1 MFEHAVSSIEINSTP
16 LMLPQSGSAPKIADK
31 KQYRSELKIW
41 QEQLLHVQQAYY
53 HQNRRAIIV
62 FEGWDAAGKGGAIRR
77 VTERL
82 DPRGVRVYPIGPPT
96 EDEQSRHYL
105 YRFQNKLPPAGTL
118 AIFDRSYYGRVLV
131 ERVERLASDR
141 EWQRAYQEIN
151 EFERLLIDDGV
162 RVIKIFLNISQEEQ
176 RNRFEERLHNPY
188 KRWKLTEADLRNRA
202 MRPHYELAINDM
214 FKYTHTEQAPWQ
226 LINGEHKWYARVAV
240 LRTLVAQLSEGVD
253 VSPPPIDE
261 SLIALAE
268 QQLGITAIQT
278 ATKNS

>member
-1 MFEHAVSSIEINSTP
+1 MFEHSVSSIALQQSPVQLCELKNA
-16 LMLPQSGSAPKIADK
+16 PQMEGK
-31 KQYRSELKIW
+31 KQYRAELKVW

-96 EDEQSRHYL
+96 HDEQSRHYL
-105 YRFQNKLPPAGTL
+105 YRFQNKLPPAGRL

-131 ERVERLASDR
+131 ERVDGIASNK

-151 EFERLLIDDGV
+151 EYERLLTDDGV
-162 RVIKIFLNISQEEQ
+162 KIIKLFLHISADEQ
-176 RNRFEERLHNPY
+176 KKRFEERLHNPY
-188 KRWKLTEADLRNRA
+188 KRWKLTEEDLRNRTL
-202 MRPHYELAINDM
+202 RSLYEVAINDM
-214 FKYTHTEQAPWQ
+214 FANTSTTTAPWH
-226 LINGEHKWYARVAV
+226 LVHGEHKWYARIAV

-253 VSPPPIDE
+253 ITPPPIDE
-261 SLIALAE
+261 SLVTLAE
-268 QQLGITAIQT
+268 QQLGITP
-278 ATKNS
+278 